1 MNTLN
6 LLEFNA
12 DSNIREWYHTA
23 YPTDDYY
30 TEINPNFT
38 FNDLFYALDAYKDI
52 YAEMF
57 INNGG
62 DSLVRERCFHKLAD
76 IMGVDYDYIYS
87 QWLKCA

>member
-30 TEINPNFT
+30 TAVSYTHLRAHET
-38 FNDLFYALDAYKDI
+38 
-52 YAEMF
+52 
-57 INNGG
+57 
-62 DSLVRERCFHKLAD
+62 
-76 IMGVDYDYIYS
+76 
-87 QWLKCA
+87 